1 MPSPSASAGVALRAV
16 YARLVDTEG
25 AFVPHKPD
33 PELNGTR
40 IVYAVRLD
48 DFDKLSKRDR
58 EKLAKLN
65 PHQANRETPI
75 FYVGQTTLLAWQRYE
90 NHRNGDKA
98 GHGWV
103 KNYGQRLIVVD
114 EWEPDFGVALPKKTI
129 KAAWEL
135 ARHSKA
141 DPIERGKAV
150 AELLRAQGYYVMSH

>member
-1 MPSPSASAGVALRAV
+1 MDSQ
-16 YARLVDTEG
+16 G
-25 AFVPHKPD
+25 AFVRHEPD
-33 PELNGTR
+33 PALWGTT

-48 DFDKLSKRDR
+48 YFGKLSDGDQKRLI
-58 EKLAKLN
+58 KAN
-65 PHQANRETPI
+65 PQANKKAPV

-103 KNYGQRLIVVD
+103 KKYGRQLITVD

-135 ARHSKA
+135 ARRSKA
-141 DPIERGKAV
+141 DPLEREKAL
-150 AELLRAQGYYVMSH
+150 AELLRAQGYYVISH